1 MTPAPAD
8 TLLVQRISELSAA
21 QVAAVVR
28 IYDQAFPP
36 HLQVP
41 FTELAAAGP
50 ADDLL
55 VGMADG
61 SPVAF
66 AAVKLLADAHW
77 VFLRYFGV
85 ARSLR
90 GQGVGLRFWQQVVPA
105 VGRLGWP
112 DRIAFECEHP
122 DHAPDAEERQV
133 CTGRIEF
140 WQRCGCF
147 LLSVADYVMPDIS
160 GIAEP
165 EPMLLMAW
173 DRSAGGRL
181 TAAETRD
188 LVLALYQRRYRLAA
202 DDPLIRRALASIGG

>member
-1 MTPAPAD
+1 MTSAD
-8 TLLVQRISELSAA
+8 ILSVRRVSSLTDAD
-21 QVAAVVR
+21 VAAVIE

-41 FTELAAAGP
+41 FAELAAAGP

-55 VGMADG
+55 VGLLDG
-61 SPVAF
+61 APVGF
-66 AAVKLLADAHW
+66 AAMKLLDPQGW

-85 ARSLR
+85 ARSVRRQGL
-90 GQGVGLRFWQQVVPA
+90 GQRFWQLLLPA
-105 VGRLGWP
+105 VRRLGWP

-122 DHAPDAEERQV
+122 DHAPDAEERRV

-147 LLSVADYVMPDIS
+147 LLPVTDYVMPDIS

-173 DRSAGGRL
+173 DPAAGGRL
-181 TAAETRD
+181 PETAVCS
-188 LVLALYQRRYRLAA
+188 LVLALYQRRYRLGP
-202 DDPLIRRALASIGG
+202 DDPLVSRALASIGD

>member
-1 MTPAPAD
+1 MRQAPAGPL
-8 TLLVQRISELSAA
+8 TVQRVSELPAA
-21 QVAAVVR
+21 QVAGVVR

-41 FTELAAAGP
+41 FTELATAGP

-55 VGMADG
+55 VGMSGG

-66 AAVKLLADAHW
+66 AAVKLLPDAGW

-85 ARSLR
+85 VRSLR

-105 VGRLGWP
+105 VRTLGWP
-112 DRIAFECEHP
+112 HRIAFECEHP
-122 DHAPDAEERQV
+122 EHAPDADEQRV

-147 LLSVADYVMPDIS
+147 LLPVADYVMPDIS

-173 DRSAGGRL
+173 DPGAGGQL

-188 LVLALYQRRYRLAA
+188 LVLALYQRRYRLAP
-202 DDPLIRRALASIGG
+202 DDPLISRALASISG

>member
-1 MTPAPAD
+1 
-8 TLLVQRISELSAA
+8 VQRVSELPATQMA
-21 QVAAVVR
+21 GVVR

-55 VGMADG
+55 VGMAGG

-66 AAVKLLADAHW
+66 AAVKLLADAGW

-85 ARSLR
+85 ARALR

-105 VGRLGWP
+105 VRRLGWP

-122 DHAPDAEERQV
+122 EHAQDAGERRV

-147 LLSVADYVMPDIS
+147 LLPVADYVMPDIS

-173 DRSAGGRL
+173 DPGAGGRL

-188 LVLALYQRRYRLAA
+188 LVLALYQRRYRLAP
-202 DDPLIRRALASIGG
+202 DDPLISRALASIGS

>member
-1 MTPAPAD
+1 MLTVQPVRELTP
-8 TLLVQRISELSAA
+8 A
-21 QVAAVVR
+21 QVAGVVR

-41 FTELAAAGP
+41 FTELATAGP
-50 ADDLL
+50 ADELL

-66 AAVKLLADAHW
+66 AAVKLLADAGW

-85 ARSLR
+85 ARSQR
-90 GQGVGLRFWQQVVPA
+90 RQGIGLRFWQQLVPA
-105 VGRLGWP
+105 VHRLGWP

-122 DHAPDAEERQV
+122 EHAPDAEEREV
-133 CTGRIEF
+133 CSARILF

-147 LLSVADYVMPDIS
+147 LLPVADYVMPDIS

-173 DRSAGGRL
+173 DPGADGTL
-181 TAAETRD
+181 PTAETRD
-188 LVLALYQRRYRLAA
+188 LVLALYQRRYQLAL
-202 DDPLIRRALASIGG
+202 DDPLIRRALTSIG

>member
-1 MTPAPAD
+1 MTSMPAGAV
-8 TLLVQRISELSAA
+8 TVQRVSELSAA
-21 QVAAVVR
+21 HVAGVVR

-55 VGMADG
+55 VGMAGG

-66 AAVKLLADAHW
+66 AAVKLLAEAGW

-85 ARSLR
+85 ARSQR
-90 GQGVGLRFWQQVVPA
+90 RQGVGLRFWQQLLPA
-105 VGRLGWP
+105 VRGLGWP
-112 DRIAFECEHP
+112 DRITFECEHP
-122 DHAPDAEERQV
+122 DHAQDADERQV

-147 LLSVADYVMPDIS
+147 LLPVADYVMPDIS

-173 DRSAGGRL
+173 DPGAGGRL
-181 TAAETRD
+181 APALTRD
-188 LVLALYQRRYRLAA
+188 LVLALYQRRYQLAT